1 MTSTVTL
8 LFYKLI
14 LSALDTILA
23 NEGETNTLQL
33 LYTENTSR
41 HVGNAVL
48 ALGLTPAP
56 DRAEEFPMWE
66 GHLAHSIGGEEEAF
80 ISPTLHNGNP

>member
-1 MTSTVTL
+1 MKAKQTHYSC
-8 LFYKLI
+8 FIPK
-14 LSALDTILA
+14 ILA
-23 NEGETNTLQL
+23 VC
-33 LYTENTSR
+33 R
-41 HVGNAVL
+41 KCWKCGNAVL